1 MRTHFSNATPRE
13 ASTVR
18 YMDML
23 KKGYA
28 RPSFAA
34 DSADTMWRSLGG
46 TCSAANLPPIT
57 DWLAQMVGFR
67 GRNAPRMAAE
77 MMGSVGVRHA
87 AMTRD
92 EIKSID
98 GNNTNMTAG
107 ARVSKDVKEYNVD
120 THSLQ
125 SAIRTP

>member
-1 MRTHFSNATPRE
+1 
-13 ASTVR
+13 
-18 YMDML
+18 
-23 KKGYA
+23 
-28 RPSFAA
+28 
-34 DSADTMWRSLGG
+34 
-46 TCSAANLPPIT
+46 
-57 DWLAQMVGFR
+57 
-67 GRNAPRMAAE
+67 MAAQ

-98 GNNTNMTAG
+98 GNNTDMTAG

-120 THSLQ
+120 THPPQ